1 MSAISTAELR
11 EIIKVAT
18 EILHNRDSV
27 EVASPVGVNV
37 MGLLEKEVK
46 QMQWLRMPEAAYMLW
61 MKIKLII

>member
-1 MSAISTAELR
+1 MSAISIVELH

-18 EILHNRDSV
+18 EILNNRDSV
-27 EVASPVGVNV
+27 EVPSPVRVNV

-46 QMQWLRMPEAAYMLW
+46 QMQWLRIPEASYMLW